1 MVVRRLSAKELI
13 QDILSG
19 MDETALRKKYQLS
32 LKGLETLYQKLIAA
46 GLLGKDLQLI
56 PRKINL
62 LAVLA
67 DIRAGMS
74 QSDLLKKYD
83 ISESV
88 FRQLGKKLLA
98 AQGIRLATDA
108 ETVIMDPVEFPAT
121 SELVRHEIDFDL
133 PAYEADRPETF
144 GMVREVCEESMSV
157 AGIVA
162 AVGDTKTIV
171 VLGDEL
177 GQFSSFEF
185 DGSCLWS
192 FEDAEDGT
200 CLAGFAISKIS
211 KADAQELQKLLRVL
225 TSGG

>member
-13 QDILSG
+13 QDIRSG
-19 MDETALRKKYQLS
+19 MDETTLRKKYQLS
-32 LKGLETLYQKLIAA
+32 LKGLETLYHKLIAA

-88 FRQLGKKLLA
+88 FRQLSKKLLA

-144 GMVREVCEESMSV
+144 GMVREVSEESMSV
-157 AGIVA
+157 AGIDA
-162 AVGDTKTIV
+162 AVGDTKTLV

-177 GQFSSFEF
+177 GQFSSFES
-185 DGSCLWS
+185 DGSCLWL
-192 FEDAEDGT
+192 FADAEEGT

-211 KADAQELQKLLRVL
+211 KSDAQELRKLLRVL
-225 TSGG
+225 ASGG

>member
-1 MVVRRLSAKELI
+1 MVVRRLSAKEII

-19 MDETALRKKYQLS
+19 MDETTLRKKYQLS
-32 LKGLETLYQKLIAA
+32 LKGLETLYQKLISA
-46 GLLGKDLQLI
+46 GLLGKAPQLT

-74 QSDLLKKYD
+74 QPDLLKKYG

-88 FRQLGKKLLA
+88 FRQLTKKLLA

-108 ETVIMDPVEFPAT
+108 ETVIMEPFEFPAG
-121 SELVRHEIDFDL
+121 SELVTHEVDFDL
-133 PAYEADRPETF
+133 PAYEADRPDTH
-144 GMVREVCEESMSV
+144 GMVREVSEESMSV
-157 AGIVA
+157 AGIEA
-162 AVGDTKTIV
+162 AVGDTKTLV

-192 FEDAEDGT
+192 FVDAEEGT
-200 CLAGFAISKIS
+200 CLAGFAIIKIS
-211 KADAQELQKLLRVL
+211 KADAQELRKLLRVL

>member
-13 QDILSG
+13 QDIRSG
-19 MDETALRKKYQLS
+19 MDEATLRKKYQLS
-32 LKGLETLYQKLIAA
+32 LKGLETLYHKLIAS

-88 FRQLGKKLLA
+88 FRQLSKKLLA

-121 SELVRHEIDFDL
+121 RESVRHEVDFDL
-133 PAYEADRPETF
+133 PAYEADRPETL
-144 GMVREVCEESMSV
+144 GMVREVSEESVSV
-157 AGIVA
+157 AGIDA
-162 AVGDTKTIV
+162 AVGDTKTLV

-192 FEDAEDGT
+192 FADAEEGT

-211 KADAQELQKLLRVL
+211 ENDAQELRKLVRVI
-225 TSGG
+225 TTGG